1 VSRIAEYREALS
13 LAEEALKRVELSLL
27 AQRAGAEF
35 IRPATDAAGLRLC
48 FFNNAVLIR
57 PGTPFIIHNEEQQAE
72 VPLEEKIVLCHY
84 LLQAKGT
91 SPSGK
96 WITFRQIP
104 DGQFY
109 DAAFQQRTRGPFLS
123 LFGDKPDLFRASAE
137 QLAGAPVTAGDA
149 GMIFAVLPRVPV
161 QLILWQG
168 DEELPPESTILFD
181 ATVSD
186 YLPAEDIAVLSGML
200 VYRLI
205 TIAKTLNR

>member
-1 VSRIAEYREALS
+1 VSRTDEYREALR
-13 LAEEALKRVELSLL
+13 LAEEALNKADMASLAL
-27 AQRAGAEF
+27 RAGAEV
-35 IRPATDAAGLRLC
+35 IRPDAATAQLRLN
-48 FFNNAVLIR
+48 FFNDPIR
-57 PGTPFIIHNEEQQAE
+57 IQPGTPFIIHNEKQQTE
-72 VPLEEKIVLCHY
+72 FSLEEKIVICHY

-91 SPSGK
+91 VPSGQS
-96 WITFRQIP
+96 ITFRQVP

-123 LFGDKPDLFRASAE
+123 FFGDKPGLFRASAE
-137 QLAGAPVTAGDA
+137 KLAGAPVAAGDA
-149 GMIFAVLPRVPV
+149 GMVFPVLPRVPV

-181 ATVSD
+181 ATICD

-205 TIAKTLNR
+205 SMAKALKG

>member
-1 VSRIAEYREALS
+1 MSRIDEYREALR
-13 LAEEALKRVELSLL
+13 LAEEALNKADIPAL
-27 AQRAGAEF
+27 AQRAGADI
-35 IRPATDAAGLRLC
+35 IRSESGAAELRLR
-48 FFNNAVLIR
+48 FFNSPVLIR
-57 PGTPFIIHNEEQQAE
+57 PGTPFIIQHEDQQAE
-72 VPLEEKIVLCHY
+72 VALEEKIVICHY

-91 SPSGK
+91 APAGQ
-96 WITFRQIP
+96 WITFRQVP

-137 QLAGAPVTAGDA
+137 KLAGAPVAAGDA
-149 GMIFAVLPRVPV
+149 GVLFPVLPRVPV

-181 ATVSD
+181 ATISD

-205 TIAKTLNR
+205 HIAKTLNE

>member
-1 VSRIAEYREALS
+1 VSRTDEYREALR
-13 LAEEALKRVELSLL
+13 LAEEALDKADMASLAL
-27 AQRAGAEF
+27 RAGAEVV
-35 IRPATDAAGLRLC
+35 RHDAATEQLC
-48 FFNNAVLIR
+48 LSFFNDPICIQ
-57 PGTPFIIHNEEQQAE
+57 PGTPFIIRNEKKQTE
-72 VPLEEKIVLCHY
+72 VSLEEKIVICHY

-91 SPSGK
+91 VPSGQS
-96 WITFRQIP
+96 ITFRQIP

-123 LFGDKPDLFRASAE
+123 SFGDKPDLFRASAE
-137 QLAGAPVTAGDA
+137 KLAGVPVAAGDA
-149 GMIFAVLPRVPV
+149 GMVFTVLPRVPV

-181 ATVSD
+181 ASICE

-205 TIAKTLNR
+205 SIAKTLQG

>member
-1 VSRIAEYREALS
+1 MSRTDEYREALR
-13 LAEEALKRVELSLL
+13 LAEEALNKADITLL
-27 AQRAGAEF
+27 ARQSGAEV
-35 IRPATDAAGLRLC
+35 IRPDAGAAGLRLRL
-48 FFNNAVLIR
+48 FNNPVLIQ
-57 PGTPFIIHNEEQQAE
+57 PGTPFIIQNEEQQAE
-72 VPLEEKIVLCHY
+72 VSLEEKIVICHY

-91 SPSGK
+91 SPSSQ

-123 LFGDKPDLFRASAE
+123 LFGDRPDLFRASAE
-137 QLAGAPVTAGDA
+137 QLAGVPVAAGDA
-149 GMIFAVLPRVPV
+149 GMIFPVLPRVPV

-181 ATVSD
+181 ATISD

-205 TIAKTLNR
+205 HIAKTLNR

>member
-1 VSRIAEYREALS
+1 MSRTDEYREALR
-13 LAEEALKRVELSLL
+13 LAEAALRDADITTL
-27 AQRAGAEF
+27 ALRAGADV
-35 IRPATDAAGLRLC
+35 IRPEADTAQLRLRL
-48 FFNNAVLIR
+48 FNVPVLVR
-57 PGTPFIIHNEEQQAE
+57 PGTPFIIRNEEQGTE
-72 VPLEEKIVLCHY
+72 LSLEEKIVLCHY

-91 SPSGK
+91 RPSGQ

-123 LFGDKPDLFRASAE
+123 FFGDKPDLFRASAE
-137 QLAGAPVTAGDA
+137 KLAGAPVSAGDA
-149 GMIFAVLPRVPV
+149 GMIFPVLPMVPV

-181 ATVSD
+181 ATITD

-205 TIAKTLNR
+205 SIAKTLNG

>member
-1 VSRIAEYREALS
+1 MSRTDEYREALR
-13 LAEEALKRVELSLL
+13 LAEEALNKADLASL
-27 AQRAGAEF
+27 AVRAGAEV
-35 IRPATDAAGLRLC
+35 IRTGAAAAQLRLS
-48 FFNNAVLIR
+48 FFNDPVRIE
-57 PGTPFIIHNEEQQAE
+57 PGTPFIIRNKERQAE
-72 VPLEEKIVLCHY
+72 VFLEEKIILCHY

-91 SPSGK
+91 SPSGQ

-123 LFGDKPDLFRASAE
+123 FFGDKPGLFRASAE
-137 QLAGAPVTAGDA
+137 KLAGVPLAAGDA
-149 GMIFAVLPRVPV
+149 GMIFPVLPKVPV

-181 ATVSD
+181 TTISD

-205 TIAKTLNR
+205 SMAKTLQG

>member
-1 VSRIAEYREALS
+1 VARTDEYREALR
-13 LAEEALKRVELSLL
+13 LAEEALNQADLSAL
-27 AQRAGAEF
+27 AQRAGAEVM
-35 IRPATDAAGLRLC
+35 RHDVNTLQLRLF
-48 FFNNAVLIR
+48 FFNDPVHLR
-57 PGTPFIIHNEEQQAE
+57 PGNPFIIRNEKQGTE
-72 VPLEEKIVLCHY
+72 VSLEEKIVICHY

-91 SPSGK
+91 SPAGQ

-123 LFGDKPDLFRASAE
+123 FFGDKPDLFRASAE
-137 QLAGAPVTAGDA
+137 QLAGVPIAAGDA
-149 GMIFAVLPRVPV
+149 GMIFPVLPRVPV

-181 ATVSD
+181 ATISD

-200 VYRLI
+200 VYRI
-205 TIAKTLNR
+205 ISMAKTLQG

>member
-1 VSRIAEYREALS
+1 VSRTDEYREALR
-13 LAEEALKRVELSLL
+13 LAEEALNKADL
-27 AQRAGAEF
+27 AFLAVRAGAEV
-35 IRPATDAAGLRLC
+35 IRTGAAAAQLRLS
-48 FFNNAVLIR
+48 FFNDPVRIE
-57 PGTPFIIHNEEQQAE
+57 PGTPFIIRNEERQAE
-72 VPLEEKIVLCHY
+72 VFLEEKIILCHY

-91 SPSGK
+91 SPSGQ

-123 LFGDKPDLFRASAE
+123 FFGDKPDLFRASAE
-137 QLAGAPVTAGDA
+137 KLAGVPIAAGDA
-149 GMIFAVLPRVPV
+149 GMIFPVFPRVPV

-181 ATVSD
+181 ATISD

-205 TIAKTLNR
+205 SMAKTLNG

>member
-1 VSRIAEYREALS
+1 VSRTDEYREALR
-13 LAEEALKRVELSLL
+13 LAEEALEKADMASLAL
-27 AQRAGAEF
+27 RAGAEVV
-35 IRPATDAAGLRLC
+35 RPDAATEQLRLS
-48 FFNNAVLIR
+48 FFNVPICIQ
-57 PGTPFIIHNEEQQAE
+57 PGTPFIIRNEKQQTE
-72 VPLEEKIVLCHY
+72 VSLEEKIVICHY

-91 SPSGK
+91 VPSGQS
-96 WITFRQIP
+96 ITFRQVP

-123 LFGDKPDLFRASAE
+123 FFGGKPDLFRASAE
-137 QLAGAPVTAGDA
+137 KLAGAPVAAGDA
-149 GMIFAVLPRVPV
+149 GMVFPVLPRVPV

-181 ATVSD
+181 ATICE

-205 TIAKTLNR
+205 SIAKALQG